1 MPSWSPASIEEAPEN
16 LDGIYA
22 NGASDYERLLYK
34 NSACPNV
41 FANGDY
47 NQHVINTRQNRKN
60 NWVSDLNA
68 LSLAISSN
76 YMLFSNEN
84 TPTPNGVNL
93 GIQSVL
99 PDAKHVLILNNAVNI
114 CTQEDMEVRCRMLF
128 SKTNKRL
135 LFVTQTLS
143 YYIPVD
149 SLNVF
154 RDAAAISFTNNV
166 TDDIIVALYL
176 KMNDAVTGQ
185 PGNTLLVKQING
197 SWLTLAD
204 ISFANF
210 NNSGNYTAST
220 FHKFNNLYKNI
231 PKPLVICA
239 QVAKVNGLLT
249 TIYINKGQAIKGREQ
264 IYYHSFRLDKA
275 FDELKQLDDQLRALN
290 QQYSGT
296 GSPAMGTGNASP
308 QLMLQI
314 DQVVNRMKRVYA
326 RAASEPQFREADQ
339 HFKEVY
345 LQSRAA
351 VQAGALKYIQDRYRL
366 LYHNS
371 QFSTLIAE
379 TGLPSDLYAGSCRS
393 SEQSDVIADVLMFTS
408 LLLAPTGLDFI
419 PDALSVAYFASQ
431 DNTLEFL
438 QASASLVLPSNI
450 KALKK
455 AANSVKTAFDEVHL
469 GNVLTWANGV
479 VKGIQQDNNLMSAVF
494 NIDLDNTDVSFIN
507 KINANPT
514 ALKELMHLPE
524 QKGTLY
530 SNVSRKLNESKRR
543 EFVQKAIDEPG
554 WRQKV
559 IDDPDE
565 VLKWAGL
572 VETIRGVKKTDFIN
586 SVSAFATNATLTEQ
600 AWTYF
605 KNENWQLLEQFF
617 NTHSLNSGWPPNNGF
632 LNILNSENSNQLV
645 GKVFDR
651 FQGQQIL
658 NGSFASP
665 VIGQEG
671 VNELVFTYDSRAL
684 ATDIQPNS
692 YYIKFKFKSILPST
706 LEFTYGEAI
715 PWFNRTGFGEQV
727 KSTIRFDDL
736 VEGLHYEILERLKY
750 VNGQW
755 VSSL

>member
-1 MPSWSPASIEEAPEN
+1 
-16 LDGIYA
+16 
-22 NGASDYERLLYK
+22 
-34 NSACPNV
+34 
-41 FANGDY
+41 
-47 NQHVINTRQNRKN
+47 
-60 NWVSDLNA
+60 

-76 YMLFSNEN
+76 YMLFSNES

-93 GIQSVL
+93 GIQPVL
-99 PDAKHVLILNNAVNI
+99 PDAKHVLILNNAVNT

-135 LFVTQTLS
+135 LFVTQTLN

-314 DQVVNRMKRVYA
+314 DEVVNRMKRVYA

-351 VQAGALKYIQDRYRL
+351 VQAGALKYIQDRYGL

-379 TGLPSDLYAGSCRS
+379 TGLPSDLFAGSCRS

-469 GNVLTWANGV
+469 GNVLTWDNGV

-494 NIDLDNTDVSFIN
+494 NINLDNTDVTFIN
-507 KINANPT
+507 KINANPQ

-530 SNVSRKLNESKRR
+530 SNVSRKINESKRR

-565 VLKWAGL
+565 VLKWAGVKLGTKIDDHVTVTQKNNDLPGWL
-572 VETIRGVKKTDFIN
+572 VASFKESQYLTVKNDVVLTLYRSFGDQAFLDGSFSTTIH
-586 SVSAFATNATLTEQ
+586 NATRDEL
-600 AWTYF
+600 A
-605 KNENWQLLEQFF
+605 LHSSF
-617 NTHSLNSGWPPNNGF
+617 NNSMRFRSTIAVPEGTTLNIGKVGPYPPNGP
-632 LNILNSENSNQLV
+632 NSLPGGADQIVLPENYDYSWIKEV
-645 GKVFDR
+645 
-651 FQGQQIL
+651 
-658 NGSFASP
+658 
-665 VIGQEG
+665 
-671 VNELVFTYDSRAL
+671 YDSETGLVYTAEEFKTL
-684 ATDIQPNS
+684 FPN
-692 YYIKFKFKSILPST
+692 L
-706 LEFTYGEAI
+706 
-715 PWFNRTGFGEQV
+715 V
-727 KSTIRFDDL
+727 KS
-736 VEGLHYEILERLKY
+736 K
-750 VNGQW
+750 
-755 VSSL
+755 S